1 LTKKITV
8 GMAEFEVV
16 HNPCTLE
23 AIGLGACLAICLR
36 DEKTKIASLAHV
48 MLSDSRGAPAEVN
61 PLRFVDKAIDA
72 MLGSMTALGCQKSD
86 ITAKLCGGAEIF
98 QNVPQLSGIG
108 ATNIEAARKKL
119 TTEGIKIV
127 SEDVGGACGRSLCF
141 NTETGD
147 VLVRRIHCKETKI

>member
-1 LTKKITV
+1 MTKKIAV

-23 AIGLGACLAICLR
+23 AFGLGACVAICLR

-48 MLSDSRGAPAEVN
+48 MLSDSKEAPTEVN
-61 PLRFVDKAIDA
+61 PLRFVDKAVDA
-72 MLGSMTALGCQKSD
+72 MLGSMLALGCRKSD

-98 QNVPQLSGIG
+98 PGVSHLSGMG
-108 ATNIEAARKKL
+108 TMNIDAARKKL
-119 TTEGIKIV
+119 AAEGIKIV
-127 SEDVGGACGRSLCF
+127 AEDVGGTCGRSMCF

-147 VLVRRIHCKETKI
+147 VIIRRIRCKETQI

>member
-1 LTKKITV
+1 MTRKITL

-36 DEKTKIASLAHV
+36 DEKTKIAALASV
-48 MLSDSRGAPAEVN
+48 MLSDSKGAPPEVN
-61 PLRFVDKAIDA
+61 PLRFVDKAVDA
-72 MLGSMTALGCQKSD
+72 MLGSMLALGCKKPD

-98 QNVPQLSGIG
+98 PGVPQLSGIG
-108 ATNIEAARKKL
+108 KMNIYAAKKKL
-119 TTEGIKIV
+119 ASEGIKIV
-127 SEDVGGACGRSLCF
+127 SEDVGGTCGRSMCF

-147 VLVRRIHCKETKI
+147 VIVRKIRCEETKL